1 MAEAGSLT
9 VAGGVI
15 RVRRR
20 QEEDDRLNHT
30 SDVEA
35 AAAAEEGAAGGDR
48 LARSVTDQGR
58 PLHAGAEALGAGAEA
73 QTVVEWMAAAAAAE
87 VAAAAAAAAEVVAW
101 VAITSLPPVNLILLV
116 ATWNL
121 KRWPNQAA
129 AAAAAAPPPPLP
141 RRARAAA
148 AVAAAAA
155 VVQHLLKVGVE
166 GRGGGIGGTATAMM
180 AAAAVM
186 AIPATKTRRL
196 HKSQKMERA
205 AALPSQTLLH
215 CPAKR

>member
-1 MAEAGSLT
+1 MLPPGGKRKSKRLMMTLKKRKHERLKLQRLARTTEARGSKKDQVAGVAARRGAIAAAIVAEAGSLT

-73 QTVVEWMAAAAAAE
+73 QTVVEWMAAAAA
-87 VAAAAAAAAEVVAW
+87 
-101 VAITSLPPVNLILLV
+101 
-116 ATWNL
+116 
-121 KRWPNQAA
+121 
-129 AAAAAAPPPPLP
+129 
-141 RRARAAA
+141 
-148 AVAAAAA
+148 

-166 GRGGGIGGTATAMM
+166 GRGGGIGGTVTAMM